1 MYDFVVRSLDFI
13 LSKYDVKPL
22 EISKPKSDITLPI

>member
-22 EISKPKSDITLPI
+22 KIFKHKSDVTLEI